1 MLFYMEDINK
11 FFIKKLDTDL
21 LYNKIYPY
29 TYQPKPKSL
38 NLDVRNYKILIDEIL
53 NYYGNAPEMDFQQ
66 GYADIIDF
74 IKYKEHH
81 INQNH
86 PLTFNKPKIYFFKVF
101 RRMYG
106 KKNLTEEEARI
117 IFRNFTISPFCDRG
131 NTNPVASRSVRDFI
145 FHPGFVKKIK
155 QIFALL
161 SIEDRKWFI
170 DHYVIF
176 DAFYN
181 HENVVG
187 AYLIGQH
194 INRNAQGGV
203 ANDNFN
209 RQYPTLRCIPSYLQ
223 QNPGPDP
230 FLGTG
235 INKKP
240 QCVVEGMDT
249 SWCLD

>member
-29 TYQPKPKSL
+29 TYQPKPKGL

-53 NYYGNAPEMDFQQ
+53 DYYGNAPEMDFQQ

-81 INQNH
+81 IKQNN
-86 PLTFNKPKIYFFKVF
+86 PLTFNSPKIYFFKVF

-131 NTNPVASRSVRDFI
+131 NTNPVASQRVRDFLYN
-145 FHPGFVKKIK
+145 PGFVKKIK

-181 HENVVG
+181 HDRVVG
-187 AYLIGQH
+187 VYLNGNH
-194 INRNAQGGV
+194 INRNARGGV
-203 ANDNFN
+203 ENDNFN
-209 RQYPTLRCIPSYLQ
+209 KQYPALRCIPSYLQ
-223 QNPGPDP
+223 RNPGPDP

-235 INKKP
+235 IDKKP
-240 QCVVEGMDT
+240 NCIVDWISE
-249 SWCLD
+249 SWKFE